1 MTAIESQLNSF
12 LKVAEGTLE
21 MNVVIAQFD
30 DLPSQVLHLLRQVV
44 VHRLVGLVRLLQG
57 TRPVQPPVYQPAY
70 RRARESAGEQPLHRR
85 AKDFQIHGS
94 LVLMFQ
100 CSCLARPD
108 SSSRPLSR
116 KQRFRRC
123 LRVHVAAID
132 GRPHSSVAT
141 SNAGQALFTLGR
153 SLCPTTSAP
162 G

>member
-57 TRPVQPPVYQPAY
+57 TRTVQPPVYQPAY

-85 AKDFQIHGS
+85 
-94 LVLMFQ
+94 L
-100 CSCLARPD
+100 
-108 SSSRPLSR
+108 
-116 KQRFRRC
+116 
-123 LRVHVAAID
+123 
-132 GRPHSSVAT
+132 
-141 SNAGQALFTLGR
+141 
-153 SLCPTTSAP
+153 
-162 G
+162 